1 MNEYNWVCL
10 TKTG

>member
-10 TKTG
+10 MKKG